1 MSYIVA
7 LLCFAGRKI
16 TGERKKYGEKNVTIP
31 EALFIDL
38 VKYFL
43 ADIRWDE
50 DRIRFGLQEKL
61 EAMVKWELY
70 TRYKTAGTPEERE
83 KSRQEYL
90 EHEDVQNILDQWMNC
105 TYNVIV
111 DTIIYEVIKNGK
123 SYFLE

>member
-16 TGERKKYGEKNVTIP
+16 TGERKKYGEKEKCYNP
-31 EALFIDL
+31 GKLFIDL

-50 DRIRFGLQEKL
+50 DRIRSRLQEKL
-61 EAMVKWELY
+61 EAMVKRELY

-83 KSRQEYL
+83 KARQEYL
-90 EHEDVQNILDQWMNC
+90 EKVGISENFRW
-105 TYNVIV
+105 
-111 DTIIYEVIKNGK
+111 
-123 SYFLE
+123 